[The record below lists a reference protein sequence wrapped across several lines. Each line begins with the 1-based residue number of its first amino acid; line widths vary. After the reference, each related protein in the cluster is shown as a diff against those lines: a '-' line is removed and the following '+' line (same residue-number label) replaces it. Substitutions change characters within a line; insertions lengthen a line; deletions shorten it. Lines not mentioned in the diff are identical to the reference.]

1 MKKHNSFLIILLSCT
16 SLLCCC
22 SKKNTENLFSINDV
36 AFKATYTFDESV
48 SIAIVNKENKTID
61 SIVYSVN
68 DIKLTSKKGL
78 EPVNLELKNQKL
90 GYQNIKALVYF
101 EGVENPAD
109 IRTRIE
115 LVSNVQPKLLKY
127 KIVNTYEHDTTSFT
141 EGLEFYNDTL
151 YESTGLRGKSFLLKT
166 DYKTGRI
173 LKKLK
178 LADQYFG
185 EGITIIND
193 KIYQITYEEK
203 TGFIYDAKTWKLEK
217 TFTYDKDIEGWGMA
231 NDGTFIYQ
239 TDKTEKIWRMDPK
252 TQKMIDYVNVYSGT
266 SKIPSINELEWIEGK
281 IYSNIW
287 LKDAVAVINPKNGV
301 VEAILN
307 FADLRKKTTSKPED
321 ALNGIA
327 YNPKSKTIFITG
339 KNWNKMFEIK
349 VIE

>member
-22 SKKNTENLFSINDV
+22 SKKNTENLFSINDA

-101 EGVENPAD
+101 EGGENPAD
-109 IRTRIE
+109 IRNRIE

-193 KIYQITYEEK
+193 KIFQITYEEK

-217 TFTYDKDIEGWGMA
+217 TFTYDKDIEGWGMT

-239 TDKTEKIWRMDPK
+239 TDKTEKIWKMNPK

-266 SKIPSINELEWIEGK
+266 SKIPSINELEWVVGK

-307 FADLRKKTTSKPED
+307 FADLRKKTTAKPED

>member
-185 EGITIIND
+185 EGITIINN
-193 KIYQITYEEK
+193 KIFQITYEEK

-217 TFTYDKDIEGWGMA
+217 TFTYDKDIEGWGMT